1 MQYKEQNCLLQ
12 NTVVA
17 RMRRI
22 SIGHLVKPTYLQV
35 FGFFRIRSNRNEKQ
49 QGEDSRHHG
58 CVLAQD
64 PGLAHNHGGA
74 SLRPAVSRCGCC
86 ECEKN
91 RRPANRLVLLDD
103 QLIYVAYVQLLYFV
117 TNNSVLCIAHS
128 YNIKCSINNRR
139 CCFS

>member
-22 SIGHLVKPTYLQV
+22 SIGHLIKPTYLQV

-64 PGLAHNHGGA
+64 PVKKGKNYAAVAILQRPRTADMLYMA
-74 SLRPAVSRCGCC
+74 KLIKIPSLQK
-86 ECEKN
+86 EK
-91 RRPANRLVLLDD
+91 
-103 QLIYVAYVQLLYFV
+103 
-117 TNNSVLCIAHS
+117 
-128 YNIKCSINNRR
+128 
-139 CCFS
+139 